1 MKTKRFITLRYAP
14 DNLSVRVNIKRV
26 HQFGWSQ
33 TYTLYPGDPS
43 ADRLWHI
50 LRDQSRTRYP
60 AQLGWGSTPA
70 NNTARTVW
78 CL

>member
-1 MKTKRFITLRYAP
+1 MSIAVSKKTP
-14 DNLSVRVNIKRV
+14 DKGQEPTIKRV